1 MRKKHAVALV
11 TGASSGIGQA
21 TARALADQGYVVFGT
36 TRGNPVGETDGIT
49 MITCDV
55 TSEDSVRDAV
65 GFVIDTAGQVDLLV
79 NNAGIGM
86 LGALEDSSVRQHQA
100 LFDVNVFGA
109 IRMIK
114 AVLPAMR
121 ARESGRIINISSV
134 LGFIPAPFS
143 ASYAASKHALEAYSQ
158 SLDHEVRGNG
168 IRVLLIEPA
177 YTKTAFDTNI
187 VRPDEPKPEYAGPR
201 AGADKLIEEALVK
214 GDAPETIARVVLKAA
229 SARSPQL
236 RYPAGK
242 IARQLNL
249 ARKIIPE
256 SILDGML
263 RKQMKLDQT
272 VAQ

>member
-1 MRKKHAVALV
+1 MRRKHAVALV
-11 TGASSGIGQA
+11 TGASSGIGRA
-21 TARALADQGYVVFGT
+21 TARALADQGFQVYGT
-36 TRGNPVGETDGIT
+36 TRGKGAAEVDGIT

-65 GFVIDTAGQVDLLV
+65 GYVTDTAGQIDLLV
-79 NNAGIGM
+79 NNAGVGM
-86 LGALEDSSVRQHQA
+86 LGALEDSSIRQHQD

-114 AVLPAMR
+114 AVLPGMR
-121 ARESGRIINISSV
+121 ARRNGRIINISSV

-158 SLDHEVRGNG
+158 SLDHEVRGTG

-187 VRPDEPKPEYAGPR
+187 MRPDEPKQWYSGAR

-214 GDAPETIARVVLKAA
+214 GDAPETIARVVIKAA

-242 IARQLNL
+242 IARQLNV
-249 ARKIIPE
+249 ARKIIPD

-263 RKQMKLDQT
+263 RKQLRLDQ
-272 VAQ
+272 VSEG